1 LAALKRTAAR
11 RVALAILF
19 LAVALVV
26 TLTGFYLSWTQI
38 HSPRP
43 NALLGVALIWPYAIV
58 NWIFHAILG
67 PEPLPTRV
75 YYLAFALGSV
85 AQLSY
90 LFGILSLARFMV
102 SAALSRSRPDTVRQG
117 DDRPHSSRM
126 TRSS

>member
-11 RVALAILF
+11 RVALATLF

-43 NALLGVALIWPYAIV
+43 SALLGVALI
-58 NWIFHAILG
+58 F
-67 PEPLPTRV
+67 